1 MLRSIKSQIIVA
13 LSLIIVVIL
22 GATAYLLIDQKIR
35 ELNHDIFTKA
45 LSFAELTHERVI
57 NSYENNYAQ
66 QAFANFE
73 RDLAEVFALNDDIS
87 GLSIYSYDGTS
98 LYQNG
103 AQATPELDRIQA
115 LLPSVKVKETGR
127 VVYLEKSNGGFRYTN
142 FNGREVTPIQ
152 DTEQIEDVVYP
163 YRDPN
168 NITRSFSINYNVS
181 YELLNG
187 RIQQT
192 VLRIGAIAAVGITVA
207 LLIGY
212 LLAYGITAP
221 IKTLSL
227 GAAQIGKGDFK
238 VRIPLKSKSEVGMLA
253 HTFNDMA
260 EELEVSTQVMIEHEK
275 TAKELELASK
285 IQQEL
290 LPLHLPKVPG
300 LDIAASLHPA
310 TQVGGDCYDFIPVE
324 NGGDLLFYI
333 ADVTGHGVG
342 AGLVSAVS
350 NALIPAFMEQYTD
363 THELIVHLNKILKQ
377 KTSPNVFVTMVMAL
391 WHHETSQLQ
400 FTQAGH
406 DPIFHLHA
414 QTSKVTKLA
423 HGGMALGMIPD
434 ISKITKTEAVQIE
447 VGDVLVLYTDGIP
460 EAWKNERENYG
471 MDRFVESVER
481 CGHAA
486 TAQQI
491 HDQILADVKGYM
503 GMYPQ
508 QDDITLL
515 VVKRIQ

>member
-1 MLRSIKSQIIVA
+1 M
-13 LSLIIVVIL
+13 
-22 GATAYLLIDQKIR
+22 
-35 ELNHDIFTKA
+35 
-45 LSFAELTHERVI
+45 
-57 NSYENNYAQ
+57 
-66 QAFANFE
+66 
-73 RDLAEVFALNDDIS
+73 
-87 GLSIYSYDGTS
+87 
-98 LYQNG
+98 
-103 AQATPELDRIQA
+103 
-115 LLPSVKVKETGR
+115 
-127 VVYLEKSNGGFRYTN
+127 
-142 FNGREVTPIQ
+142 
-152 DTEQIEDVVYP
+152 
-163 YRDPN
+163 
-168 NITRSFSINYNVS
+168 
-181 YELLNG
+181 
-187 RIQQT
+187 
-192 VLRIGAIAAVGITVA
+192 GITVA

-324 NGGDLLFYI
+324 KGNGDLLFYI